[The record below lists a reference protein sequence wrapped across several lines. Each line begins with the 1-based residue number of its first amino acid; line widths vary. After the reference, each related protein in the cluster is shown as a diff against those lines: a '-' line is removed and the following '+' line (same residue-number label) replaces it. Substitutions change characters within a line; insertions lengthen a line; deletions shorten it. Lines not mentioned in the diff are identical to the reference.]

1 MKLLLQALIDI
12 FNFFHRLFS
21 SLSNEFGLGMN
32 DKALHFYVIG
42 VIFFILYLIINPIYK
57 KLSQYSIKLLS
68 FIYVFTL
75 ALVVSV
81 AIEIAQY
88 QSRSGQMDL
97 MDVIWSLFGFL
108 VIFLGFKLFMAII
121 KFIIKQ
127 VKKAIAQSKQAPRTW
142 GACVF

>member
-1 MKLLLQALIDI
+1 
-12 FNFFHRLFS
+12 
-21 SLSNEFGLGMN
+21 MN

-42 VIFFILYLIINPIYK
+42 VIFFILYLFINPIFK
-57 KLSQYSIKLLS
+57 KLGQYSIKLLS

-81 AIEIAQY
+81 AIEVAQY

-108 VIFLGFKLFMAII
+108 VIFLGFELLVAII
-121 KFIIKQ
+121 KFITRQI
-127 VKKAIAQSKQAPRTW
+127 KKAIAQSKQAPRT
-142 GACVF
+142 

>member
-1 MKLLLQALIDI
+1 MKLLLQVLIDI

-21 SLSNEFGLGMN
+21 TLSKDLGLGMN

-97 MDVIWSLFGFL
+97 MDVIWSLVGFL
-108 VIFLGFKLFMAII
+108 VIFLGFELLVAII
-121 KFIIKQ
+121 KFITRQI
-127 VKKAIAQSKQAPRTW
+127 KKASAQSKQAPRT
-142 GACVF
+142 

>member
-1 MKLLLQALIDI
+1 MKLLLQVLIDI

-21 SLSNEFGLGMN
+21 TLSKDLGLGMN

-81 AIEIAQY
+81 AIEVAQY

-97 MDVIWSLFGFL
+97 MDVIWSLVGFL
-108 VIFLGFKLFMAII
+108 VIFLGFELLVAII
-121 KFIIKQ
+121 KFIIRQ
-127 VKKAIAQSKQAPRTW
+127 IKKAIAQSKQAPRP
-142 GACVF
+142 

>member
-42 VIFFILYLIINPIYK
+42 VIFFILYLFINPIFK

-81 AIEIAQY
+81 AIEVAQY

-127 VKKAIAQSKQAPRTW
+127 IKKAIAQSKQAPRT
-142 GACVF
+142 

>member
-81 AIEIAQY
+81 AIEVAQY

-127 VKKAIAQSKQAPRTW
+127 VKKAIAQSKQAPRT
-142 GACVF
+142 

>member
-21 SLSNEFGLGMN
+21 TLSKDLGLGMN

-42 VIFFILYLIINPIYK
+42 VIFFILYLFINPIFK
-57 KLSQYSIKLLS
+57 KLGQYSIKLLS

-81 AIEIAQY
+81 AIEVAQY

-108 VIFLGFKLFMAII
+108 VIFLGFELFMAII
-121 KFIIKQ
+121 KFITKQ
-127 VKKAIAQSKQAPRTW
+127 IKKAIAQSKQAPRP
-142 GACVF
+142 